1 MNCLKSFDRSP
12 STILTIL
19 ISDLSIHRIRDSKTG
34 VIMAAELYK
43 AIIVGAPSV
52 GKSSVVRRYQTG
64 EFREAHTATIAAD
77 LSAITFDFP
86 SGKVVLTIV
95 DVGGQETFAALR
107 NRFYVGAHHL
117 LFVYDMTNKETFKRI
132 TPLYEALTEKIC
144 IQGDKHLAG
153 SLVANK
159 SDLKSEAVVD
169 EKEGRMLANLLH
181 LEYFETSARTG
192 DNVSEMFLYAASESQ
207 RLRHNV

>member
-1 MNCLKSFDRSP
+1 
-12 STILTIL
+12 
-19 ISDLSIHRIRDSKTG
+19 
-34 VIMAAELYK
+34 MAAELYK

-52 GKSSVVRRYQTG
+52 GKTSLVRRYQTG

-77 LSAITFDFP
+77 LSAIIFDFP
-86 SGKVVLTIV
+86 EGKVVLTVI

-107 NRFYVGAHHL
+107 NRFYVGAHHVI
-117 LFVYDMTNKETFKRI
+117 FVYDMTNKETFKRI

-144 IQGDKHLAG
+144 IQGDSHMAG

-159 SDLKSEAVVD
+159 SDLKGDAVID
-169 EKEGRMLANLLH
+169 EKEGRMQANLLH

-192 DNVSEMFLYAASESQ
+192 DRVSEMFHFAAAES
-207 RLRHNV
+207 RRHHRKV